1 MIHMLWALKGKLD
14 IMGKQMDR
22 RRNSTQK
29 AQEQIYNLN
38 KPISIK
44 EVESIK
50 TESTKPRKVQCLNPP
65 EGRFYCIV
73 CVQ

>member
-44 EVESIK
+44 EVESIISNISK
-50 TESTKPRKVQCLNPP
+50 QKALNL
-65 EGRFYCIV
+65 ERFSA
-73 CVQ
+73 

>member
-1 MIHMLWALKGKLD
+1 MLWALKGKLD

-44 EVESIK
+44 EVESIISNISK
-50 TESTKPRKVQCLNPP
+50 QKALNL
-65 EGRFYCIV
+65 ERFSA
-73 CVQ
+73 